1 MQVKQEADKSAAVAT
16 VVAAV
21 DMARVREPVIS
32 AVEQT
37 AQRTTTTAVHTQAA
51 QERVRYA
58 QGGQGSGCASAW
70 GSVLLSVIGLS
81 NPLRN
86 RVLLKA
92 TGRPAWPRLLEP
104 PEEKVARNIKCVQA
118 VNITGADRVRRNAW
132 AVCGKLKLTTV
143 CKTSRDCS
151 RLAGGNERRVKV

>member
-37 AQRTTTTAVHTQAA
+37 AQKTTTTAVHIQAA
-51 QERVRYA
+51 REQVRYA
-58 QGGQGSGCASAW
+58 QGRGGGVRKRIRVGSL
-70 GSVLLSVIGLS
+70 LLSVIGLS
-81 NPLRN
+81 NPLRK
-86 RVLLKA
+86 RIQLKA
-92 TGRPAWPRLLEP
+92 TGRPIWPRLLEL

-118 VNITGADRVRRNAW
+118 VNITGADWVRRNAW

-143 CKTSRDCS
+143 CKTSREC
-151 RLAGGNERRVKV
+151 